1 MDEDD
6 LMEADRLSNK
16 LGSGGSASP
25 TVSSLQTHSEQSN
38 SLDDYIKD
46 SEEGLS
52 AALGSRWDA
61 KKIEKDADQS
71 TRALLRGIS
80 GPRAL
85 GAIHALIGSVGA
97 SSLLEI
103 RESPSSDTNNKIKPS
118 WSSMHAT

>member
-25 TVSSLQTHSEQSN
+25 TVSSLQTQSEQSK
-38 SLDDYIKD
+38 SLEDYIKD

-61 KKIEKDADQS
+61 KKLEEDADQS

-85 GAIHALIGSVGA
+85 GAIHALVGGVGMN
-97 SSLLEI
+97 SLLQSG
-103 RESPSSDTNNKIKPS
+103 ESSHPDTSKKIKP
-118 WSSMHAT
+118 